1 MKPEARQ
8 IPAFSVRNLQRRIA
22 LDRVALEQ
30 FGRRAL
36 SACLRERGRGLTS
49 LEEIDVLLVS
59 DRKMSELHRRFMGI
73 SGPTDVITFQHG
85 EIFISVETAQRQAE
99 VFGTSL
105 EYELR
110 LYLVH
115 GLLHL
120 QGLDDLDMADRRRM
134 RSAQERVVALA
145 LRGSKAADTAIGG

>member
-1 MKPEARQ
+1 MKPEARH
-8 IPAFSVRNLQRRIA
+8 IPAISVRNMQRRIA

-30 FGRRAL
+30 FARRAL
-36 SACLRERGRGLTS
+36 NACLQERGRGLTS

-59 DRKMSELHRRFMGI
+59 DRKMSELHCRFMGI
-73 SGPTDVITFQHG
+73 VGPTDVITFQHG
-85 EIFISVETAQRQAE
+85 EICISVETAQRQAE
-99 VFGTSL
+99 VFETSL
-105 EYELR
+105 EHELR

-120 QGLDDLDMADRRRM
+120 HGLDDSNMADRRRM

-145 LRGSKAADTAIGG
+145 LHGSKAADTGIAD